1 MRHYDKS
8 VLRLLDACK
17 RTLCGNET
25 KSLLLV
31 YMKDKNKIQQLCKTF
46 QGVVSDGYLVT
57 RNEIATMMVEI
68 LQNENE
74 RNIIPKS
81 KKTGVLFI
89 TDFEVISGKER
100 SQKIVYE
107 TIRERFAEGKRTVVF
122 TTRDVFGIGAYSHQ
136 MQTLFELADKF
147 EI

>member
-1 MRHYDKS
+1 
-8 VLRLLDACK
+8 
-17 RTLCGNET
+17 
-25 KSLLLV
+25 
-31 YMKDKNKIQQLCKTF
+31 
-46 QGVVSDGYLVT
+46 
-57 RNEIATMMVEI
+57 MMVEI

-81 KKTGVLFI
+81 KKTGFLFI

-122 TTRDVFGIGAYSHQ
+122 TTRDVFSIGAYSHQ

>member
-1 MRHYDKS
+1 MKHYDKS
-8 VLRLLDACK
+8 VLRLLDICK

-46 QGVVSDGYLVT
+46 QGVVSDSYLVT

-74 RNIIPKS
+74 RNIIPKI
-81 KKTGVLFI
+81 KNAEVLFI
-89 TDFEVISGKER
+89 TDFEVIGGKER

-122 TTRDVFGIGAYSHQ
+122 TTRDVFEIGVYSHQ
-136 MQTLFELADKF
+136 IQTLFELADKF